1 MQRRYTAEDY
11 KILIEKIHN
20 VAPSLGIGVDVIT
33 GFPGET
39 EEDFQE
45 TYNFLKELP
54 VSYLHV
60 FTYSARPDTKAIAF
74 PGKVGSEERKRRS
87 ALLRILSDKKRFAF
101 QEKFIGKNERVLFE
115 EAGDNGVIKGFTS
128 NYIRVF
134 HPFMSE
140 LQNQF
145 EEVTIN
151 KVYGNYC
158 DASIVGKNFSV
169 ERLAV

>member
-1 MQRRYTAEDY
+1 MQRRYNTDY
-11 KILIEKIHN
+11 YKRLIIKLNNADPTI
-20 VAPSLGIGVDVIT
+20 GIGVDIII

-45 TYNFLKELP
+45 TYDYLKELP
-54 VSYLHV
+54 ISYLHV
-60 FTYSARPDTKAIAF
+60 FTYSERPDTKAVSF
-74 PGKVGSEERKRRS
+74 LGKVGSEERKRRS
-87 ALLRILSDKKRFAF
+87 TLLRILSDKKRFAF
-101 QEKFIGKNERVLFE
+101 QEKFIGKKERVLFE
-115 EAGDNGVIKGFTS
+115 EADDNGIIKGFTS

-145 EEVTIN
+145 TEVSIE
-151 KVYGNYC
+151 KVLGNYC
-158 DASIVGKNFSV
+158 NASLEGKNFSV

>member
-1 MQRRYTAEDY
+1 MP
-11 KILIEKIHN
+11 I
-20 VAPSLGIGVDVIT
+20 
-33 GFPGET
+33 
-39 EEDFQE
+39 
-45 TYNFLKELP
+45 
-54 VSYLHV
+54 SYLHV
-60 FTYSARPDTKAIAF
+60 FTYSERPDTKAIAF
-74 PGKVGSEERKRRS
+74 PGKVSGEERKRRS

-101 QEKFIGKNERVLFE
+101 QEKFVGRNERVLFE
-115 EAGDNGVIKGFTS
+115 EADDNGVMKGFTS

-158 DASIVGKNFSV
+158 DASIVGENFSV